1 MHILA
6 LSLICLLILKL
17 KCNILISYGGKVYI
31 KVIEPDEIYNFL
43 VDEIFI

>member
-6 LSLICLLILKL
+6 LSLRCLLILKV
-17 KCNILISYGGKVYI
+17 KCNIISYGGKVYI
-31 KVIEPDEIYNFL
+31 KVIEPEEIYNFL